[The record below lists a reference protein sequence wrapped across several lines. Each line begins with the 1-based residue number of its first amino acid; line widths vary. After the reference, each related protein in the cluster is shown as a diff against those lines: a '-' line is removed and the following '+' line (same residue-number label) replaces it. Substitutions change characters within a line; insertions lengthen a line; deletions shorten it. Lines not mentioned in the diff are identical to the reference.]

1 LVVINLRRLRWYFL
15 IILIVISV
23 LYFLQAKWFWRLFY
37 PWPYRREI
45 TASANRFQ
53 VDPHLLA
60 ALIRVESRFDPHAQS
75 AAGARGLMQVM
86 PNTAAWIAPQIGLQD
101 FHPDLLY
108 QPEINLLI
116 GSWYL
121 AHLFQE
127 FNGNLTA
134 VLAAYN
140 AGRGNVKAWM
150 ETGQW
155 EGTVADLHRI
165 PFPETQ
171 LYLKA
176 VLRDYEIYKYL
187 YGEEHYKD
195 FKSCWRIYLEKG

>member
-1 LVVINLRRLRWYFL
+1 MVIVNLRHLRWYFL
-15 IILIVISV
+15 IVLVIISV
-23 LYFLQAKWFWRLFY
+23 LYFLQAKWFWKLFY

-45 TASANRFQ
+45 TAAASRHQ
-53 VDPHLLA
+53 LDPHLLA

-75 AAGARGLMQVM
+75 DVGARGLMQVM
-86 PNTAAWIAPQIGLQD
+86 PKTALWVARQIGLED

-108 QPEINLLI
+108 QPEVNLLI

-127 FNGNLTA
+127 FQGNLNA
-134 VLAAYN
+134 ALAAYN
-140 AGRGNVKAWM
+140 AGRGNVRAWL

-155 EGTVADLHRI
+155 KGTAADLRRI

-171 LYLKA
+171 VYLRS

-187 YGEEHYKD
+187 YGEEN
-195 FKSCWRIYLEKG
+195 LKGS